1 MPNRCAYP
9 FSNPTV
15 THFFTSTQRSP
26 FSASTST
33 QPLRA
38 AVPSSHPHSDAG
50 FHLEPESGHDNAHDE
65 DAKDK
70 REAKPEGY
78 EALIFNV

>member
-1 MPNRCAYP
+1 VYLF
-9 FSNPTV
+9 FSNPTA
-15 THFFTSTQRSP
+15 TQFFFTSTQRSP
-26 FSASTST
+26 FSAGIST

-38 AVPSSHPHSDAG
+38 AVPSSHSHPDVH
-50 FHLEPESGHDNAHDE
+50 FQPNTRDE

-78 EALIFNV
+78 EALMFNVGAH

>member
-1 MPNRCAYP
+1 MWVSSL
-9 FSNPTV
+9 SNPTA
-15 THFFTSTQRSP
+15 TQFFFTSTQRSP
-26 FSASTST
+26 FSAGIAT

-38 AVPSSHPHSDAG
+38 AVPSSDSHPDVSG
-50 FHLEPESGHDNAHDE
+50 FHFQANAHDE

-78 EALIFNV
+78 EAPMFNV